1 MKKRILSGIVLAA
14 AVLSC
19 VYFPAA
25 AQEEQS
31 AVWTQ
36 DFESG
41 AITEASGAAALRAA
55 DDVFDT
61 IKESPLAN
69 TRDAVVQEY
78 GKTRYIQDFQAI
90 SETDVGSGGAEK
102 TSGAVVTRTGRSK
115 KDDCLT
121 VTVNRKTSSQT
132 YDGIWNISGNQLH
145 LSKKTMGVSTNIAYY
160 DLASFIP
167 AAGDYEISFDIKPGL
182 KQKGTNVIVALG
194 ANFSIEQNSVDTADA
209 SQCRIGYAVESTWT
223 YSDKNYD
230 FTGFRH
236 VKLRV
241 RRQTNGTPLIDFY
254 LRNANG
260 EDELVFADVPYRR
273 AAAAAEVTRLEL
285 TVGKSLTGEFY
296 FDNFCL
302 TQAEVPAGTGHF
314 LEMSKYTRNNPSFS
328 FLNFSQKLGSAKSY
342 TLAFDM
348 RPSLVRGSANL
359 ALGVFL
365 ELTCSGPDTYS
376 VSCKTGTESAL
387 KPLKDG
393 LPMNEWTTVKFV
405 VKDEKTADVYVGEE
419 LIAQDLLPRLKSEGS
434 QMPYTDWKN
443 FGIQRNN
450 ALIGALYF
458 DNFELRA
465 EANVGEPVILMNG
478 AKDEK
483 FAKGTLQVK
492 LPVQAFQSTKSVRL
506 LAVQRDA
513 SDGTLLQAA
522 AADADITGSGQA
534 ETALEITEQEGTLV
548 QVYAWDRASQRPLRP
563 AITLEP
569 YSETRLEKVQP
580 AYPGYVSRAVTFS
593 YDDGVVQDERLA
605 ALFEKYGMKAT
616 FNIVP
621 GKVAAQQPNVL
632 TAEQMKTVYRKHEV
646 ANHTYSHKPL
656 FLMEGETAQDSKG
669 GTLRGVSLETAVE
682 EVEKGRQWILENLG
696 ISVQGLA
703 WPNGTPDKRTDYKEL
718 QSVVQNGHF
727 YTRWK
732 DSGAFALPE
741 NWLEWDS
748 TCHHRSMPQYTD
760 RFLSMD
766 NGGGLQCYFVWGHA
780 YEFDQSGTAMDW
792 EEMEGQLKRL
802 AAEPEIWKASNGEI
816 YTYCTAV
823 TMLRQ
828 EGNTL
833 KNLSDQDLYAYVNGQ
848 KLCIPAGESRQYG
861 PGTDR
866 PAIGC
871 WGDSLTYGQGA
882 AEQAKAY
889 PETLAQLSG
898 CPVYNMGVPGETAMT
913 IAARQGAAE
922 IVLPEAFTIPPA
934 GSVEIPLADV
944 VMDGKTVYYLPT
956 ADDGKVIPRNTAL
969 GGWNPVTICGVKGTL
984 TVGVDSTVWPRM
996 LSWARFTRAQA
1007 GAAVPVKAG
1016 ERLRCPAQAVEADV
1030 NVFFTGTNGG
1040 WSVDNTV
1047 AEDNPA
1053 AAAELAALLRSQIAK
1068 TPNPEQYVV
1077 VGLIGGKE
1085 GDWNHTE
1092 QTLQAE
1098 FGEHYLDVKSY
1109 LASEQA
1115 LQDAGLAPT
1124 GQDRADLAEG
1134 RVPASLRTDSVHL
1147 NDAGYKLLAQNIYKK
1162 LSDLKYI
1169 ENKI

>member
-1 MKKRILSGIVLAA
+1 MKMRKRILGGIVLAA
-14 AVLSC
+14 AALSC
-19 VYFPAA
+19 VFFPAA
-25 AQEEQS
+25 AQEEQP
-31 AVWTQ
+31 AVWSQ

-41 AITEASGAAALRAA
+41 AITGASGAAALRAA
-55 DDVFDT
+55 DEVFET

-69 TRDAVVQEY
+69 TRDAVVREY
-78 GKTRYIQDFQAI
+78 NKTRYIQDFQAI
-90 SETDVGSGGAEK
+90 SETDVGSGGTEK
-102 TSGAVVTRTGRSK
+102 TSGTFVIRSGRSK
-115 KDDCLT
+115 KDECLS
-121 VTVNRKTSSQT
+121 VTVNRKTSAQS

-145 LSKKTMGVSTNIAYY
+145 FSKKIAGISTNTAYY
-160 DLASFIP
+160 DFDPYIP
-167 AAGDYEISFDIKPGL
+167 AAGDYEIAFDVKPGL
-182 KQKGTNVIVALG
+182 KQANTNIIVALG
-194 ANFSIEQNSVDTADA
+194 ANFSIQASSSDA
-209 SQCRIGYAVESTWT
+209 ASCSLGYHDKTKWVWT
-223 YSDKNYD
+223 EPIYD
-230 FTGFRH
+230 FSEFRH
-236 VKLRV
+236 VKLGV
-241 RRQTNGTPLIDFY
+241 KRQAEGLPLVDFY
-254 LRNANG
+254 LTNAAG
-260 EDELVFADVPYRR
+260 EEELIFRDVPYRYNSS
-273 AAAAAEVTRLEL
+273 AEITRLEL
-285 TVGKSLTGEFY
+285 VVGKSLTGEFY
-296 FDNFCL
+296 FDNICL
-302 TQAEVPAGTGHF
+302 AQAEAPAGTGHF

-342 TLAFDM
+342 TLTLDVK
-348 RPSLVRGSANL
+348 PSLVRGSANL

-365 ELTCSGPDTYS
+365 ELTRTGPETYS
-376 VSCKTGTESAL
+376 ISCKAGTSSAL
-387 KPLKDG
+387 QPLKDG
-393 LPMNEWTTVKFV
+393 LPMNRWATVKFV
-405 VKDEKTADVYVGEE
+405 VKDEKTADVYVDGE
-419 LIAQDLLPRLKSEGS
+419 LIAQDLTPRLKSEGA
-434 QMPYTDWKN
+434 QAPYTDWKN
-443 FGIQRNN
+443 FGVQRNSGMF
-450 ALIGALYF
+450 GAVYF

-465 EANVGEPVILMNG
+465 EANIGEPVILVNG

-522 AADADITGSGQA
+522 MEDADITGSGQA
-534 ETALEITEQEGTLV
+534 EAALEITEQEGTLV
-548 QVYAWDRASQRPLRP
+548 QVYVWDTERQRPLRP

-621 GKVAAQQPNVL
+621 GKVADQQPNVL
-632 TAEQMKTVYRKHEV
+632 TAEKMKTVYRNHEV

-669 GTLRGVSLETAVE
+669 GTLRGVSLETAVD

-703 WPNGTPDKRTDYKEL
+703 WPNGTPDKRTDYKAL
-718 QSVVQNGHF
+718 QAVVQSGHF

-732 DSGAFALPE
+732 ESGAFALPE

-766 NGGGLQCYFVWGHA
+766 NGGALQCYFVWGHA

-792 EEMEGQLKRL
+792 EEMEGQLQRL

-823 TMLRQ
+823 NMLRQ
-828 EGNTL
+828 EGNIL
-833 KNLSDQDLYAYVNGQ
+833 KNLSDQDLYVYVNGR

-861 PGTDR
+861 PGTDQ
-866 PAIGC
+866 PSIGC

-882 AEQAKAY
+882 TEQAKAY
-889 PETLAQLSG
+889 PEILAQLSD

-956 ADDGKVIPRNTAL
+956 EDDGKVIPRNTAL

-1007 GAAVPVKAG
+1007 GAAVRVEAG
-1016 ERLRCPAQAVEADV
+1016 ERLLCPAQTTEADV

-1040 WSVDNTV
+1040 WSADNTV
-1047 AEDNPA
+1047 AADDPA
-1053 AAAELAALLRSQIAK
+1053 AAAELAALLRRQIAK

-1085 GDWNHTE
+1085 GDWDHTE

-1124 GQDRADLAEG
+1124 GQDRTDLAEG

-1162 LSDLKYI
+1162 LVDLKYI